1 MYQFENQVRVRYA
14 ETDQMG
20 YVYYGNYAIYCEVAR
35 VESLR
40 NLGYSYKQL
49 EKSGV
54 MMPVMEHRS
63 KYLKPAKYDEL
74 ITIKTTVP
82 KPPSVKISFLYDFFN
97 EANEKIHEAQTDLVF
112 TKMESGKP
120 CRPPG
125 IMISLFADFY

>member
-1 MYQFENQVRVRYA
+1 MYQFESNVRVRYA

-40 NLGYSYKQL
+40 NLGYSYKLL
-49 EKSGV
+49 EESGI
-54 MMPVMEHRS
+54 MMPVMEHHS

-74 ITIKTTVP
+74 ITIKTSVP
-82 KPPSVKISFLYDFFN
+82 KPPSVKISFVYDFYN

-112 TKMESGKP
+112 AKVENGRPCKP
-120 CRPPG
+120 PEL
-125 IMISLFADFY
+125 MINLFAGFY